1 MDLEQCAEKISEL
14 ERNIAVL
21 QAEFEA
27 HSDYTKIAMDKAE
40 TVMNIRLNSMNEFRA
55 QLSDQ
60 ASSFLTRD
68 NYEVNHKLLETKIE
82 SLQKIVW
89 TGIGMLL
96 IVQIAVQI
104 AMHFIP

>member
-1 MDLEQCAEKISEL
+1 MDLEQCAEKVNEL
-14 ERNIAVL
+14 ERNVAVL
-21 QAEFEA
+21 QAEYGA
-27 HSDYTKIAMDKAE
+27 HAQYTKIAMDKAE
-40 TVMNIRLNSMNEFRA
+40 TVMNIRLDSMNEFRE

-68 NYEVNHKLLETKIE
+68 NYEANHKLLETKIE

-96 IVQIAVQI
+96 IVQIVIQI
-104 AMHFIP
+104 TMHFLP

>member
-14 ERNIAVL
+14 ERSIAVL
-21 QAEFEA
+21 QTEYEA
-27 HSDYTKIAMDKAE
+27 HSQYTKIAMDKAE

-60 ASSFLTRD
+60 ASTFLTRD